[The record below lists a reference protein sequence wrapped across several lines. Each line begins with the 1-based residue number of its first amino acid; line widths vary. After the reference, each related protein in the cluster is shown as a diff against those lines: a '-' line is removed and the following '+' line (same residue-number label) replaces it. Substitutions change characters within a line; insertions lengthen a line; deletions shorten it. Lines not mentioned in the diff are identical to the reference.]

1 MAEEVVGEI
10 EGVEVKV
17 EMIDVMEEA
26 VMIEEGVEEER
37 EQGPEVEIGEEEAQ
51 VIEAWVEAGKKVVMT
66 EGEEVGIDL
75 KVEVEEQAEEVMKE
89 VNPDQG
95 HNLTRMNITA
105 AIIDSYK

>member
-1 MAEEVVGEI
+1 MAAEVVGEI
-10 EGVEVKV
+10 EGVEVEV

-26 VMIEEGVEEER
+26 VMIEEVVEEER

-75 KVEVEEQAEEVMKE
+75 KVEVEGQAEEGMKE
-89 VNPDQG
+89 ASPDQG
-95 HNLTRMNITA
+95 HNLTRMT
-105 AIIDSYK
+105 

>member
-10 EGVEVKV
+10 EGVEVEV

-51 VIEAWVEAGKKVVMT
+51 VIEA
-66 EGEEVGIDL
+66 
-75 KVEVEEQAEEVMKE
+75 
-89 VNPDQG
+89 
-95 HNLTRMNITA
+95 
-105 AIIDSYK
+105 